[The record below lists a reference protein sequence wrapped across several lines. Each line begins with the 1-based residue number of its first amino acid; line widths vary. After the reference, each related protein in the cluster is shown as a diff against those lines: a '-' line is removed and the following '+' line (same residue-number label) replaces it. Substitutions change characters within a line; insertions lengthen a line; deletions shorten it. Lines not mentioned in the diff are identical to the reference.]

1 MAVKVLKY
9 SMLKHKIID
18 KVNNEEYKEG
28 DLIPSERELM
38 DMFQMSRIT
47 VRKAIDDLV
56 NEGYLYRIQGKGT
69 YVRSDENSH
78 DLFSITSCTEDIRQK
93 GMIPSSRVIS
103 SEVLKA
109 EKHKA
114 RKLQIDE
121 SDLILKLKR
130 VYYADGV
137 SINYT
142 TTNLPLAIFPGLEKY
157 DFNNTSLYSVIE
169 NDYGVKITHAKR
181 TLEAILANEQTAK
194 YLDIKQGEPLI
205 LFECVTYGEVGG
217 RELIIEALNCCYRTD
232 VHKFYINQVR

>member
-1 MAVKVLKY
+1 MAYKVLKY
-9 SMLKHKIID
+9 SLLKHKIIE

-38 DMFQMSRIT
+38 DMYQMSRIT

-78 DLFSITSCTEDIRQK
+78 DLFSITSCTEDISNK

-103 SEVLKA
+103 SDVIKA
-109 EKHKA
+109 GKHKA
-114 RKLQIDE
+114 RRLQIDE
-121 SDLILKLKR
+121 NDLIFKLKR

-137 SINYT
+137 SINFT
-142 TTNLPLAIFPGLEKY
+142 TTNLPLSIFPGLDKY
-157 DFNNTSLYSVIE
+157 DFSKTSLYSVIE
-169 NDYGVKITHAKR
+169 NDYGIKITHASR
-181 TLEAILANEQTAK
+181 TLQAVLASEETAK
-194 YLDIKQGEPLI
+194 HLDIKQGEPLI
-205 LFECVTYGEVGG
+205 LFECVTYGEVNGK
-217 RELIIEALNCCYRTD
+217 ELIIEVFDCCYRTD